1 MFTVRGQTKCFCGA
15 TVGSS
20 HRLALLCEKKK
31 SIKHQTNLLEMRTT
45 MNTVDDSHTE
55 LTAAPKTQTQ
65 HCTNICLGGSE
76 LRKRNKLF
84 SKIE

>member
-1 MFTVRGQTKCFCGA
+1 
-15 TVGSS
+15 
-20 HRLALLCEKKK
+20 
-31 SIKHQTNLLEMRTT
+31 MRTT

-65 HCTNICLGGSE
+65 HCTNICLGGGE